1 MMNIKRRILSAF
13 CAITTLVNTF
23 AGFLIPTTTYAATKD
38 EFIGSQILLTDK
50 GKCGRYLTYNG
61 EEIEAKF
68 VVYTGTDG
76 VEYPAYCNEPSFQRS
91 WF

>member
-1 MMNIKRRILSAF
+1 MNIKRRILSAF

-23 AGFLIPTTTYAATKD
+23 AGFLIPATTYAATKD

-68 VVYTGTDG
+68 VIYTGTDG